1 MKRYLDLNGV
11 PTPKERLHAFT
22 NHAVVLGGRR
32 NRERYVT
39 VMDFHSRKFDNAR
52 ASQIQP
58 GAKICL
64 FHIGHIS
71 AYLTKYE
78 SGFVGLGEERYGD

>member
-1 MKRYLDLNGV
+1 MKPYLSLNGV

-32 NRERYVT
+32 NHERYVN
-39 VMDFHSRKFDNAR
+39 VMDFHSRKYDNAR

-58 GAKICL
+58 GDKICL
-64 FHIGHIS
+64 FHIEHII
-71 AYLTKYE
+71 AYLTKSE
-78 SGFVGLGEERYGD
+78 GGFVGLGEERYGD